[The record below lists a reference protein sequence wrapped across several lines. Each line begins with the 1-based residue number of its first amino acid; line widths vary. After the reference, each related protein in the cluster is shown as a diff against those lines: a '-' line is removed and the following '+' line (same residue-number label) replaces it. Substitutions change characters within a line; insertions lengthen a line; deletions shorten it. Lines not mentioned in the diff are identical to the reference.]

1 MGVSWFLRHHLP
13 AKLMSI
19 ANQLSAFRVRHYL
32 RYTFP
37 HDLIAGITGATA
49 GIPQAMAFALLAG
62 VEPAYGLYAAVI
74 APIVGAL
81 AGSATYMTT
90 GPTNTLMLLVGSA
103 LESLKTSYQ
112 VGVLIVTLSIL
123 AGIFQLVFGVL
134 RLGDL
139 TRFVSRAVMTGF
151 LTGAALLMA
160 TEQLGTFSGIPRGE
174 HGGLIHTLNHLAAN
188 LDQAHAPTLAIG
200 LLTMTII
207 LFFRRTRIRALGIF
221 LAVAGASA
229 VIVVIGGWTDDVIL
243 VQDIAPLPDRLP
255 AASLPHPD
263 LAGDL
268 AASALAVALL
278 GLVQTAALSQSLKE
292 PDGRLPNASREFIGQ
307 GLSNIAAGLFQ
318 GLPSGGS
325 LSRTAVNVSA
335 GARTRLANVWA
346 GLLVALI
353 MLLFSDLAGRIAL
366 TSLSAHLILAAW
378 TLVDP
383 AEIRFLWKASWT
395 GRWAMVTTFVATL
408 LLPLQYSVFV
418 GVALS
423 LLLYIMQSSH
433 LHITQL
439 EPVGPYQFREIPF
452 SPTLPDRAL
461 VILSVHGP
469 LFFAAMRDLEQR
481 LPIPNH
487 ARQPMLILRLRGDE
501 MLAGTGTWTLVN
513 YAERLRARGGKL
525 ILCGVEKNVLKTL
538 QRTGALDRIGAENV
552 FKARDVLLMSL
563 QEAVEYAQQW
573 LAAQPPL
580 PPEDTPDSRPPRKA
594 RRAGRK
600 ARPAPKNPAGQPTPH
615 P

>member
-1 MGVSWFLRHHLP
+1 
-13 AKLMSI
+13 MSM
-19 ANQLSAFRVRHYL
+19 ANQLPVFRVRHYL

-103 LESLKTSYQ
+103 LEPLKASYQ
-112 VGVLIVTLSIL
+112 VGALIVTLSVL
-123 AGIFQLVFGVL
+123 AGAFQLVFGLL

-139 TRFVSRAVMTGF
+139 TRFVSRAVVTGF
-151 LTGAALLMA
+151 LTGAAVLMA
-160 TEQLGTFSGIPRGE
+160 TEQLGTFAGIPRGK
-174 HGGLIHTLNHLAAN
+174 HGGLIHTLNHLAGRI
-188 LDQAHAPTLAIG
+188 DQIHGPTLAMG
-200 LLTMTII
+200 LLTMAII
-207 LFFRRTRIRALGIF
+207 LFFRRTPVRALGIF
-221 LAVAGASA
+221 LAVAGTSV
-229 VIVVIGGWTDDVIL
+229 VIVLLGGWADGVIL
-243 VQDIAPLPDRLP
+243 VQDIAPLPNRLP
-255 AASLPHPD
+255 AVSLPQPD
-263 LAGDL
+263 LMGDL
-268 AASALAVALL
+268 ATSALAVALL
-278 GLVQTAALSQSLKE
+278 GLVQTVALSQSLKE

-346 GLLVALI
+346 GLLVAVI

-366 TSLSAHLILAAW
+366 ASLSAHLILAAW

-383 AEIRFLWKASWT
+383 GEIRFLWMASWT
-395 GRWAMVTTFVATL
+395 GRWAMVATFVATL

-418 GVALS
+418 GVTLS
-423 LLLYIMQSSH
+423 LLLYVFQSSH

-452 SPTLPDRAL
+452 SPTLPDRTL
-461 VILSVHGP
+461 VILAVQGN

-481 LPIPNH
+481 LPVPNH
-487 ARQPMLILRLRGDE
+487 ARQPVLILRLRGDE

-525 ILCGVEKNVLKTL
+525 ILCGVEEKMLKTL
-538 QRTGALDRIGAENV
+538 QRTGALEKIGPENV
-552 FKARDVLLMSL
+552 FVARDVLLMSL

-580 PPEDTPDSRPPRKA
+580 PPEDTPDARPPRKA

-600 ARPAPKNPAGQPTPH
+600 ESAAQPTPH

>member
-1 MGVSWFLRHHLP
+1 
-13 AKLMSI
+13 MSM
-19 ANQLSAFRVRHYL
+19 ANQLPVFRVRHYL

-103 LESLKTSYQ
+103 LEPLKASYQ
-112 VGVLIVTLSIL
+112 VGALIVTLSVL
-123 AGIFQLVFGVL
+123 AGAFQLVFGLL

-139 TRFVSRAVMTGF
+139 TRFVSRAVVTGF
-151 LTGAALLMA
+151 LTGAAVLMA
-160 TEQLGTFSGIPRGE
+160 TEQLGTFAGIPRGK
-174 HGGLIHTLNHLAAN
+174 HGGLIHTLNHLAGRI
-188 LDQAHAPTLAIG
+188 DQIHGPTLAMG
-200 LLTMTII
+200 LLTMAII
-207 LFFRRTRIRALGIF
+207 LFFRRTPVRALGIF
-221 LAVAGASA
+221 LAVAGTSV
-229 VIVVIGGWTDDVIL
+229 VIVLLGGWADGVIL
-243 VQDIAPLPDRLP
+243 VQDIAPLPNRLP
-255 AASLPHPD
+255 AVSLPQPD
-263 LAGDL
+263 LMGDL
-268 AASALAVALL
+268 ATSALAVALL
-278 GLVQTAALSQSLKE
+278 GLVQTVALSQSLKE

-346 GLLVALI
+346 GLLVAVI

-366 TSLSAHLILAAW
+366 ASLSAHLILAAW

-383 AEIRFLWKASWT
+383 GEIRFLWMASWT
-395 GRWAMVTTFVATL
+395 GRWAMVATFVATL

-418 GVALS
+418 GVTLS
-423 LLLYIMQSSH
+423 LLLYVFQSSH

-452 SPTLPDRAL
+452 SPTLPDRTL
-461 VILSVHGP
+461 VILAVQGN

-481 LPIPNH
+481 LPVPNH
-487 ARQPMLILRLRGDE
+487 ARQPVLILRLRGDE

-525 ILCGVEKNVLKTL
+525 ILCGVEEKMLKTL
-538 QRTGALDRIGAENV
+538 QRTGALEKIGPENV
-552 FKARDVLLMSL
+552 FVARDVLLMSL

-580 PPEDTPDSRPPRKA
+580 PPEKTPDTRPPKP

-600 ARPAPKNPAGQPTPH
+600 GDPPQRRGVRREKIK
-615 P
+615 

>member
-1 MGVSWFLRHHLP
+1 
-13 AKLMSI
+13 MSI
-19 ANQLSAFRVRHYL
+19 ANQLPVFRVRHYL

-103 LESLKTSYQ
+103 LEPLKASYQ
-112 VGVLIVTLSIL
+112 VGALIVTLSVL
-123 AGIFQLVFGVL
+123 AGAFQLVFGLL

-139 TRFVSRAVMTGF
+139 TRFVSRAVVTGF
-151 LTGAALLMA
+151 LTGAAVLMA
-160 TEQLGTFSGIPRGE
+160 TEQLGTFAGIPRGK
-174 HGGLIHTLNHLAAN
+174 HGGLIHTLNHLAGRI
-188 LDQAHAPTLAIG
+188 DQIHGPTLAMG
-200 LLTMTII
+200 LLTMAII
-207 LFFRRTRIRALGIF
+207 LFFRRTPVRALGIF
-221 LAVAGASA
+221 LAVAGTSV
-229 VIVVIGGWTDDVIL
+229 VIVLLGGWADGVIL
-243 VQDIAPLPDRLP
+243 VQDIAPLPNRLP
-255 AASLPHPD
+255 AVSLPQPD
-263 LAGDL
+263 LMGDL
-268 AASALAVALL
+268 ATSALAVALL
-278 GLVQTAALSQSLKE
+278 GLVQTVALSQSLKE

-346 GLLVALI
+346 GLLVAVI

-366 TSLSAHLILAAW
+366 ASLSAHLILAAW

-383 AEIRFLWKASWT
+383 GEIRFLWMASWT
-395 GRWAMVTTFVATL
+395 GRWAMVATFVATL

-418 GVALS
+418 GVTLS
-423 LLLYIMQSSH
+423 LLLYVFQSSH

-452 SPTLPDRAL
+452 SPTLPDRTL
-461 VILSVHGP
+461 VILAVQGN

-481 LPIPNH
+481 LPVPNH
-487 ARQPMLILRLRGDE
+487 ARQPVLILRLRGDE

-525 ILCGVEKNVLKTL
+525 ILCGVEEKMLKTL
-538 QRTGALDRIGAENV
+538 QRTGALEKIGPENV
-552 FKARDVLLMSL
+552 FVARDVLLMSL

-580 PPEDTPDSRPPRKA
+580 PPEKTPDTRPPKP

-600 ARPAPKNPAGQPTPH
+600 GDPPQRRGVRREKIK
-615 P
+615 

>member
-1 MGVSWFLRHHLP
+1 MFI
-13 AKLMSI
+13 AKQFSL
-19 ANQLSAFRVRHYL
+19 FRVRHYL
-32 RYTFP
+32 RYTFQ

-62 VEPAYGLYAAVI
+62 VDPAYGLYAGVI

-103 LESLKTSYQ
+103 LEPLKGTFQ
-112 VGVLIVTLSIL
+112 VGALIVTLTVL
-123 AGIFQLVFGVL
+123 AGIFQLMLGLL

-139 TRFVSRAVMTGF
+139 TRFVSRAVVTGF
-151 LTGAALLMA
+151 LTGAAVLMA
-160 TEQLGTFSGIPRGE
+160 TEQLGTFSGIPRGK
-174 HGGLIHTLNHLAAN
+174 HGGLVHTLNHLAGRI
-188 LDQAHAPTLAIG
+188 DQVHVPTLAMG
-200 LLTMTII
+200 LLTMTVI
-207 LFFRRTRIRALGIF
+207 LLFRRTRIRSLGIF
-221 LAVAGASA
+221 VAVAGTS
-229 VIVVIGGWTDDVIL
+229 VVIAILGGWAEGVIL
-243 VQDIAPLPDRLP
+243 VQSIAPLPSSLP
-255 AASLPHPD
+255 AASLPQAD
-263 LAGDL
+263 
-268 AASALAVALL
+268 AARHLTTAALAVALL
-278 GLVQTAALSQSLKE
+278 GLVQTVALSQSLKE

-346 GLLVALI
+346 GLLVAVI

-366 TSLSAHLILAAW
+366 ASLSAHLILAAW

-383 AEIRFLWKASWT
+383 VEIRFLWKASWT
-395 GRWAMVTTFVATL
+395 GRWAMVATFVATL
-408 LLPLQYSVFV
+408 FLPLQYSVFV

-423 LLLYIMQSSH
+423 LLLYVFQSSR
-433 LHITQL
+433 LHIAQL

-452 SPTLPDRAL
+452 SPALPDRSL

-481 LPIPNH
+481 LPVPRH
-487 ARQPMLILRLRGDE
+487 ARQPVLILRLRGDE

-525 ILCGVEKNVLKTL
+525 ILCGVEETVLKTL
-538 QRTGALDRIGAENV
+538 ERTGALDKIGAENV
-552 FKARDVLLMSL
+552 FVARDVLLMSL
-563 QEAVEYAQQW
+563 QEAVEYAQEW
-573 LAAQPPL
+573 LAAQPP
-580 PPEDTPDSRPPRKA
+580 RPP
-594 RRAGRK
+594 GEPPG
-600 ARPAPKNPAGQPTPH
+600 ARPPKESRRLTRHSNETSEV
-615 P
+615 

>member
-1 MGVSWFLRHHLP
+1 
-13 AKLMSI
+13 MSI
-19 ANQLSAFRVRHYL
+19 ANQLPVFRVRHYL

-103 LESLKTSYQ
+103 LEPLKASYQ
-112 VGVLIVTLSIL
+112 VGALIVTLSVL
-123 AGIFQLVFGVL
+123 AGAFQLVLGLL

-139 TRFVSRAVMTGF
+139 TRFVSRAVVTGF
-151 LTGAALLMA
+151 LTGAAVLMA
-160 TEQLGTFSGIPRGE
+160 TEQLGTFAGIPRGK
-174 HGGLIHTLNHLAAN
+174 HGGFIHTLNHLAGRI
-188 LDQAHAPTLAIG
+188 DQIHGPTLAMG
-200 LLTMTII
+200 LLTMAII
-207 LFFRRTRIRALGIF
+207 LFFRRTRVRALGIF
-221 LAVAGASA
+221 VAVAGTS
-229 VIVVIGGWTDDVIL
+229 VVIAILGGWADGVIL
-243 VQDIAPLPDRLP
+243 VQDIAPLPNRLP
-255 AASLPHPD
+255 AVSLPQPD
-263 LAGDL
+263 LMGDL
-268 AASALAVALL
+268 ATPALAVALL
-278 GLVQTAALSQSLKE
+278 GLVQTVALSQSLKE

-346 GLLVALI
+346 GLLIAVI

-366 TSLSAHLILAAW
+366 ASLSAHLILAAW
-378 TLVDP
+378 TLIDP
-383 AEIRFLWKASWT
+383 GEIRFLWMASWT
-395 GRWAMVTTFVATL
+395 GRWAMMATFVATL

-418 GVALS
+418 GVTLS
-423 LLLYIMQSSH
+423 LLLYVFQSSH

-452 SPTLPDRAL
+452 SPALPDRTL
-461 VILSVHGP
+461 VILAVQGN

-481 LPIPNH
+481 LPVPNH
-487 ARQPMLILRLRGDE
+487 ARQPVLILRLRGDE

-525 ILCGVEKNVLKTL
+525 ILCGVEEKVLKTL
-538 QRTGALDRIGAENV
+538 QRTGALEKIGPENV
-552 FKARDVLLMSL
+552 FVARDMLLMSL

-573 LAAQPPL
+573 LDAQPPL
-580 PPEDTPDSRPPRKA
+580 PPEKTPDTRPPKPRHT
-594 RRAGRK
+594 GRK
-600 ARPAPKNPAGQPTPH
+600 GDPPQGRGVRREKIR
-615 P
+615 

>member
-1 MGVSWFLRHHLP
+1 
-13 AKLMSI
+13 MSM
-19 ANQLSAFRVRHYL
+19 ANQLPVFRVRHYL

-103 LESLKTSYQ
+103 LEPLKASYQ
-112 VGVLIVTLSIL
+112 VGALIVTLSVL
-123 AGIFQLVFGVL
+123 AGAFQLVFGLL

-139 TRFVSRAVMTGF
+139 TRFVSRAVVTGF
-151 LTGAALLMA
+151 LTGAAVLMA
-160 TEQLGTFSGIPRGE
+160 TEQLGTFAGIPRGK
-174 HGGLIHTLNHLAAN
+174 HGGLIHTLNHLAGRI
-188 LDQAHAPTLAIG
+188 DQIHGPTLAMG
-200 LLTMTII
+200 LLTMAII
-207 LFFRRTRIRALGIF
+207 LFFRRTPVRALGIF
-221 LAVAGASA
+221 LAVAGTSV
-229 VIVVIGGWTDDVIL
+229 VIVLLGGWADGVIL
-243 VQDIAPLPDRLP
+243 VQDIAPLPNRLP
-255 AASLPHPD
+255 AVSLPQPD
-263 LAGDL
+263 LMGDL
-268 AASALAVALL
+268 ATSALAVALL
-278 GLVQTAALSQSLKE
+278 GLVQTVALSQSLKE

-346 GLLVALI
+346 GLLVAVI

-366 TSLSAHLILAAW
+366 ASLSAHLILAAW

-383 AEIRFLWKASWT
+383 GEIRFLWMASWT
-395 GRWAMVTTFVATL
+395 GRWAMVATFVATL

-418 GVALS
+418 GVTLS
-423 LLLYIMQSSH
+423 LLLYVFQSSH

-452 SPTLPDRAL
+452 SPTLPDRTL
-461 VILSVHGP
+461 VILAVQGN

-481 LPIPNH
+481 LPVPNH
-487 ARQPMLILRLRGDE
+487 ARQPVLILRLRGDE

-525 ILCGVEKNVLKTL
+525 ILCGVEEKMLKTL
-538 QRTGALDRIGAENV
+538 QRTGALEKIGPENV
-552 FKARDVLLMSL
+552 FVARDVLLMSL

-580 PPEDTPDSRPPRKA
+580 PPEKTPDTRPPRKA

-600 ARPAPKNPAGQPTPH
+600 ESAAQPTPH

>member
-1 MGVSWFLRHHLP
+1 
-13 AKLMSI
+13 MSI
-19 ANQLSAFRVRHYL
+19 ANQFSLFRARHYL
-32 RYTFP
+32 RYTFQ

-103 LESLKTSYQ
+103 LEPLQGTFQ
-112 VGVLIVTLSIL
+112 VGVLIVTLSVL
-123 AGIFQLVFGVL
+123 AGIFQLVLGLL

-139 TRFVSRAVMTGF
+139 TRFVSRAVVTGF
-151 LTGAALLMA
+151 LTGAAVLMA
-160 TEQLGTFSGIPRGE
+160 TEQLSTFSGIPRGK
-174 HGGLIHTLNHLAAN
+174 HGGLVHTLNLLAERI
-188 LDQAHAPTLAIG
+188 DEVHVPTLAMG
-200 LLTMTII
+200 LLTMTAI
-207 LFFRRTRIRALGIF
+207 LLFRRTRIRSLGIF
-221 LAVAGASA
+221 VAVAGTS
-229 VIVVIGGWTDDVIL
+229 VVIAILGGWAEGVIL
-243 VQDIAPLPDRLP
+243 VRNIAPLPSSLP
-255 AASLPHPD
+255 AASLPQADAARH
-263 LAGDL
+263 L

-278 GLVQTAALSQSLKE
+278 GLVQTVALSQSLKE

-307 GLSNIAAGLFQ
+307 GLSNIAAGVFQ

-346 GLLVALI
+346 GLLVAMI
-353 MLLFSDLAGRIAL
+353 MLLFSDLAGHIAL
-366 TSLSAHLILAAW
+366 ASLSAHLILAAW
-378 TLVDP
+378 SLVDP
-383 AEIRFLWKASWT
+383 AEISFLWKASWT
-395 GRWAMVTTFVATL
+395 GRWAMAATFVATL

-423 LLLYIMQSSH
+423 LLLYIRQSSH

-452 SPTLPDRAL
+452 SPALPDRTL
-461 VILSVHGP
+461 VILSVQGN

-481 LPIPNH
+481 LPVPSQT
-487 ARQPMLILRLRGDE
+487 RQPVLILRLRGDD

-525 ILCGVEKNVLKTL
+525 ILCGVEDKVLKTL
-538 QRTGALDRIGAENV
+538 QRTGALDKIGPQNV
-552 FKARDVLLMSL
+552 FAARDVLLMSL
-563 QEAVEYAQQW
+563 QEAVEYAQKW
-573 LAAQPPL
+573 LAAQPSL
-580 PPEDTPDSRPPRKA
+580 PPEEAPDIRPPRKP

-600 ARPAPKNPAGQPTPH
+600 GSPAQKDATGQPVP
-615 P
+615 